1 MSLVIADC
9 YKDNMLILSDAKITS
24 DGGYRGIEDK
34 EVWRNVEKYGCIKTY
49 LLYGSI
55 SVSFAGDWAFMNQFM
70 EWFIEEGPQEFTIKE
85 LLIKLLTLNIKSDGN
100 TDFLLCH
107 LSPKGAFVYKVQ
119 DGNCEQVSNSWIGDY
134 EAFRLYQ
141 KEKLQLQKNFQNIY
155 DMNILREIYIKH
167 IMSMDDSP
175 GGGVAKVVLESA
187 VQAMETDSEYFKWYI
202 SRYIAFSKV
211 VDSPIIPTVGK
222 FVTKVLTDDR
232 RQFLVPPCYQAIT
245 KLPSHINFFKGETT
259 YRVPASGDSGDG
271 DFSYIIA
278 PIMGSRLQVLIAEG
292 NFAINYDIGQYPN
305 SSVNYLLLPKIYKLP
320 QDYSLAESVTVD
332 EKGHIQINPRQI

>member
-49 LLYGSI
+49 LLSDSI

-70 EWFIEEGPQEFTIKE
+70 EWLIEVGPQGLTIE
-85 LLIKLLTLNIKSDGN
+85 DLLIKLVALNIKSNGN

-107 LSPKGAFVYKVQ
+107 LHPKESFAFKVQ
-119 DGNCEQVSNSWIGDY
+119 DGKCEQVPNGWIGDY

-141 KEKLQLQKNFQNIY
+141 KEKLQLQSKLQNVSSREELSNIY
-155 DMNILREIYIKH
+155 AKAFRV
-167 IMSMDDSP
+167 DSKAK
-175 GGGVAKVVLESA
+175 GVAGMFAESTST
-187 VQAMETDSEYFKWYI
+187 AMNTDIEYNKWYI
-202 SRYIAFSKV
+202 ARYIAFSKV

-222 FVTKVLTDDR
+222 FVTKVLTNDQ
-232 RQFLVPPCYQAIT
+232 RQFFVPSGYQTVT
-245 KLPSHINFFKGETT
+245 KLPSHINFFKGKTT
-259 YRVPASGDSGDG
+259 YRFPVSGDSRNG
-271 DFSYIIA
+271 DFSYVIA
-278 PIMGSRLQVLIAEG
+278 PIVGSRLQVLIAEG
-292 NFAINYDIGQYPN
+292 NFAINYDAGQYPN
-305 SSVNYLLLPKIYKLP
+305 SSVNHLFLPKIYKLP
-320 QDYSLAESVTVD
+320 QDYSLAESITFD